1 VTAKEKPLLYRGREG
16 KLVSLDA
23 TDTKILKA
31 ILEDGGASDDFLSK
45 ELGIG
50 MPEIK
55 QRRKKLERNA
65 VVNRSYKLDVFAFG
79 WRAGDININVEKG
92 NSEKVA
98 KKVFRVNANIEEITL
113 RIDSTSNVTARIY
126 YRDSEELNSIM
137 ESIRAMSFVKG
148 AHFSEII
155 KVIRMRSVGKMSGVF
170 DSRILKP
177 DARGGGPH
185 TVMDWAG
192 FEA

>member
-1 VTAKEKPLLYRGREG
+1 MYRGREG

-31 ILEDGGASDDFLSK
+31 ILEDGDASDDFLSK

-50 MPEIK
+50 MSEIK

-98 KKVFRVNANIEEITL
+98 KRVFKANANIKEITL
-113 RIDSTSNVTARIY
+113 RIDSTSNVAARVY

-137 ESIRAMSFVKG
+137 ESIRGMTFVKN

-155 KVIRMRSVGKMSGVF
+155 KVVGKRSVGKMSGLF
-170 DSRILKP
+170 DSRL
-177 DARGGGPH
+177 ARQ
-185 TVMDWAG
+185 
-192 FEA
+192 EN